1 MATIQAGPHDT
12 DWEIDGL
19 IGVRNY
25 GRTIRLV
32 DLVTGQVLE
41 NIGGIAEAKTRG
53 ELLISGGK
61 FATHQAHV
69 NYNITPNS

>member
-1 MATIQAGPHDT
+1 MATIQAGPRGE

-32 DLVTGQVLE
+32 DLTTGQIMQ
-41 NIGGIAEAKTRG
+41 NIGDIAAAKTRA

-61 FATHQAHV
+61 WATHQAGP
-69 NYNITPNS
+69 NYNVSPT

>member
-1 MATIQAGPHDT
+1 MATVQAGPHDT
-12 DWEIDGL
+12 DWEIDGK

-32 DLVTGQVLE
+32 DLTTGQVME
-41 NIGGIAEAKTRG
+41 NIGGIAEAKTRA

-61 FATHQAHV
+61 WAIHENYMATRGA
-69 NYNITPNS
+69 PS

>member
-1 MATIQAGPHDT
+1 MATVQAGPHSN
-12 DWEIDGL
+12 DWEIDGK

-32 DLVTGQVLE
+32 DLTTGQIIQNV
-41 NIGGIAEAKTRG
+41 GDIAASKTRA

-61 FATHQAHV
+61 WATHEGHV
-69 NYNITPNS
+69 NYNVTPNS

>member
-1 MATIQAGPHDT
+1 MATVQAGPHDT
-12 DWEIDGL
+12 DWEIDGK

-32 DLVTGQVLE
+32 DLTTGQIIQ
-41 NIGGIAEAKTRG
+41 NIGGIDAAKTRG

-61 FATHQAHV
+61 WATHQAHV
-69 NYNITPNS
+69 NYNVSP